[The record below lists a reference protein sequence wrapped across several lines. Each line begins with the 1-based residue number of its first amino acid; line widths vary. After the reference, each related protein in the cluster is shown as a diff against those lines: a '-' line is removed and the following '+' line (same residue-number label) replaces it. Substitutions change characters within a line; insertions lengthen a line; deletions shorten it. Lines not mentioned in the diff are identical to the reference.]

1 MKKTWTGV
9 VPYWGTWGEPMPG
22 KENECS
28 NVEGYIEEWRVSE
41 TDKARQYAFAAV
53 DMDGKKK
60 K

>member
-1 MKKTWTGV
+1 M

-28 NVEGYIEEWRVSE
+28 NVDEYIEEWRVRE
-41 TDKARQYAFAAV
+41 TDKAKQYAFAAV

-60 K
+60 N